1 LFVCFFFSLPI
12 SLPFFP
18 PTPRPP
24 LLPLP
29 SHTHPLQ
36 FFQPPRQSADPP
48 PTSHPRARAAST
60 THHPESSGPH
70 GLVWHNGKYVHQR
83 ELDGHGSTGVQL

>member
-1 LFVCFFFSLPI
+1 LSP
-12 SLPFFP
+12 SH
-18 PTPRPP
+18 PRPP
-24 LLPLP
+24 SLPLP
-29 SHTHPLQ
+29 SIHPLIPHPTSKLLTL
-36 FFQPPRQSADPP
+36 PPSPP
-48 PTSHPRARAAST
+48 SHPRGAAST